1 MAGENQVKQE
11 NKSPRKHK
19 VLFAFIVLV
28 LVLGLSFFTIFKTK
42 KDSEIILKVVNEKI
56 DNTSPR
62 TDSYFKNADPIVYQ
76 LARKIEKKEP
86 ITLEDVKILPD
97 GTLNARYDNDI
108 TLLFLALT
116 ARNLQAIDV
125 LLAAGADPYMVD
137 RPSYGSENDFTY
149 YTATVTMVKPDYS
162 FDPEVTKKFRYELTE
177 IYLKNGGKADHII
190 PGENPLSLLFMHALK
205 RNYDAVKLLIDQGA
219 DPLWI
224 GSLGHSTIMSL
235 ATEYDEESRK
245 LLKYIVCKGYYKNA
259 TYEQVNEAIKWFAPS
274 GPKNIAREH
283 DLKQLSM
290 LILKE
295 NPDFKDNRYTEEAF
309 AGPIPWQEIRDMK
322 ISEVCHD

>member
-86 ITLEDVKILPD
+86 ITLEDVKILPE

-125 LLAAGADPYMVD
+125 LLAAGADPYMID

-162 FDPEVTKKFRYELTE
+162 FDPEVTKKFRYQLTE
-177 IYLKNGGKADHII
+177 IYLNNGGKADHILDGKI
-190 PGENPLSLLFMHALK
+190 PLSLLYIHTYTVNFDTA
-205 RNYDAVKLLIDQGA
+205 KLLIDHGA
-219 DPLWI
+219 DPLFINKI
-224 GSLGHSTIMSL
+224 GSSTIMSL
-235 ATEYDEESRK
+235 STDYSDDGLA
-245 LLKYIVCKGYYKNA
+245 LLKYIVCKGFYKQA
-259 TYEQVNEAIKWFAPS
+259 TYQQVEHALKWFEPS
-274 GPKNIAREH
+274 GPNNIKRQQI
-283 DLKQLSM
+283 LRQLSIV
-290 LILKE
+290 ILKE
-295 NPDFKDNRYTEEAF
+295 TPDFKDNQSTLEIF
-309 AGPIPWQEIRDMK
+309 GGPIPWQEIRDMK

>member
-86 ITLEDVKILPD
+86 ITLDDVKALPE

-108 TLLFLALT
+108 TLLFSALT

-125 LLAAGADPYMVD
+125 LLAAGADPYMID
-137 RPSYGSENDFTY
+137 RPSQGSARDFTY

-162 FDPEVTKKFRYELTE
+162 FDPEATAKFRYDLTK
-177 IYLKNGGKADHII
+177 IYLNNGGKADHVI
-190 PGENPLSLLFMHALK
+190 PAKNPVSLLFMHALK
-205 RNYDAVKLLIDQGA
+205 RNDDVIIMLIDHGA

-224 GSLGHSTIMSL
+224 NDAG
-235 ATEYDEESRK
+235 ATAIFALTSRYDESSRK
-245 LLKYIVCKGYYKNA
+245 ILRYIICKGFYINA
-259 TYEQVNEAIKWFAPS
+259 NDEQIDDIIRWLQPS
-274 GPKNIAREH
+274 GPKNNEREFAYRN
-283 DLKQLSM
+283 LAM

-295 NPDFKDNRYTEEAF
+295 RPEFKDNRYTQEIF
-309 AGPIPWQEIRDMK
+309 GGPIPWQEIRDMK
-322 ISEVCHD
+322 ISEVCYD